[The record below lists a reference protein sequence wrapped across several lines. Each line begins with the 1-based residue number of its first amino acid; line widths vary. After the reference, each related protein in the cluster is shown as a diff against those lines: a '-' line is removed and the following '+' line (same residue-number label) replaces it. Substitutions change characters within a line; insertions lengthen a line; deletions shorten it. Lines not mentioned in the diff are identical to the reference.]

1 MHCNM
6 ICGRLGWYLDPIN
19 IFSCSR
25 RSQKASRI
33 QLVRCQQH
41 LTQNSGTYRNTTN
54 QNCLKRNSFISPH
67 LHPCTYVD
75 SVSLMLHYPSISEL
89 FFPLPL
95 SWRSSQCVKCDVRPS
110 CCSSIMI
117 FLVELSITQ
126 QALMRHESAI
136 RSTDNCIF
144 LFRNKVARPVGINLN
159 GDFDWCNERVVSHWD
174 WRCSMVPCLPLT
186 QSEEE
191 VVFWRGWK
199 ASEVGQLL
207 LKVGAVQSKGHIS
220 FFLKL
225 KTWTWKMKNG
235 PVLKV
240 LLRERGIC
248 IMYNVYLQIKVTFE
262 HKAVLIFTTFIYRNL
277 VHVWHFLSWCASKAR
292 VQRFL

>member
-6 ICGRLGWYLDPIN
+6 IVGDWVDILTLIT
-19 IFSCSR
+19 FSLR
-25 RSQKASRI
+25 RSQKASKI
-33 QLVRCQQH
+33 WLVRCQQH
-41 LTQNSGTYRNTTN
+41 LTHNSGTYRNTTN
-54 QNCLKRNSFISPH
+54 QNCLKLNSFISPH
-67 LHPCTYVD
+67 LHPCTHTHVD

-144 LFRNKVARPVGINLN
+144 LLRNKVARPVGINLN
-159 GDFDWCNERVVSHWD
+159 GDFDWCNERMVSRWA
-174 WRCSMVPCLPLT
+174 WRCCTVPCLPLT

-199 ASEVGQLL
+199 ASKVGQLL
-207 LKVGAVQSKGHIS
+207 LKVGAVQSKGHIF

-235 PVLKV
+235 TVLKV

-248 IMYNVYLQIKVTFE
+248 TRYNIYLQIKVTFI

>member
-1 MHCNM
+1 MFVVKKKKKTTKKTSVLNKTSGQKFFFLSVGQLVYNFVPQFEFVATNRYCHKSDKHEPMHCNM

-207 LKVGAVQSKGHIS
+207 WRLVQSK
-220 FFLKL
+220 
-225 KTWTWKMKNG
+225 
-235 PVLKV
+235 V
-240 LLRERGIC
+240 
-248 IMYNVYLQIKVTFE
+248 KVTYPF
-262 HKAVLIFTTFIYRNL
+262 F
-277 VHVWHFLSWCASKAR
+277 
-292 VQRFL
+292 